1 MQCFLV
7 ENKPM
12 AMGLAKNIIFL
23 PLLVVISACT
33 SSNSFLATSGPSR
46 SAIEHMATQP
56 INSAI
61 PVLLLTTEVVNQVG
75 SYPAL
80 TKFSEIF
87 SINKSTT
94 GRIGIGDLVEVSLWE
109 TPPAVLFS
117 TSGIQTANSGKELS
131 LPEQMVDVAG
141 NISIPFIGS
150 LSVQGKI
157 PSQVEREIVARL
169 KGRANKPQAFVRLV
183 KNNNATVTVGGSSG
197 NNKLVPL
204 SSKNERLL
212 EVIALAGGINDSLNR
227 ISIQLTRK
235 DQVVSMPL
243 EAIVKDPKQN
253 IYLNS
258 GDVITIQNQPMN
270 FTVLGASGKNEEISF
285 ESKGISLAQAL
296 GRAGGIQDFRA
307 DAKGVFIFRFED
319 PGRSTSL
326 VPLASSPQNLIDGKF
341 PVIYQIDLKDP
352 QTFFWAQKF
361 MIQNNDMVY
370 ISNAS
375 SAELNKFIGI
385 VTSSIYSVTA
395 VKGL

>member
-1 MQCFLV
+1 
-7 ENKPM
+7 M
-12 AMGLAKNIIFL
+12 AMGLAKHFMVL
-23 PLLVVISACT
+23 PLLIAISACT

-46 SAIEHMATQP
+46 AAIENMGTQP
-56 INSAI
+56 VESAI
-61 PVLLLTTEVVNQVG
+61 PVLPLTSEVVNQVG
-75 SYPAL
+75 AYASVVR
-80 TKFSEIF
+80 FSDVF
-87 SINKSTT
+87 PTNKSTT

-117 TSGIQTANSGKELS
+117 TSGVQSFSSGKELS
-131 LPEQMVDVAG
+131 LPEQMVDVKG

-150 LSVQGKI
+150 VSVQGKI
-157 PSQVEREIVARL
+157 PAQVEREIVARL
-169 KGRANKPQAFVRLV
+169 RGRAHKPQAFVRLV
-183 KNNNATVTVGGSSG
+183 KNNNATVTVVGSSG

-212 EVIALAGGINDSLNR
+212 EAIALAGGVNDSLNR
-227 ISIQLTRK
+227 ISIQLTRQ

-243 EAIVKDPKQN
+243 EAIVKDPRQN

-270 FTVLGASGKNEEISF
+270 FTVLGASGKNEEIGF

-296 GRAGGIQDFRA
+296 GRAGGVQDFRA

-319 PGRSTSL
+319 PNRLTGLT
-326 VPLASSPQNLIDGKF
+326 PLASNPQHLIDGKF